1 MIRRSAFYIAAA
13 FALTVPA
20 AAQQNVIQPRAATAL
35 EAKSDIRVTISMNF
49 FALAPVA
56 DVEAASKAQEQA
68 RRALYEAAGQECGLL
83 QSVIA
88 SECRLDSININVNRT
103 FGNQQPEG
111 FNANGNFT
119 FHIKLK

>member
-13 FALTVPA
+13 LALTVPA
-20 AAQQNVIQPRAATAL
+20 AAQQNVIQPRAAPAL

-68 RRALYEAAGQECGLL
+68 RRALYEAAGRECGLL

-88 SECRLDSININVNRT
+88 SECRLESININVNRP

>member
-1 MIRRSAFYIAAA
+1 MIRRSAFCIATSL
-13 FALTVPA
+13 ALTVPA
-20 AAQQNVIQPRAATAL
+20 AAQPIVIQPRAATAL

-49 FALAPVA
+49 FAQAPVA
-56 DVEAASKAQEQA
+56 AVEAASKAQEQA
-68 RRALYEAAGQECGLL
+68 RLVLYEAAGRECGLL

-88 SECRLDSININVNRT
+88 SECRLESININVNRT